1 MFLINFFLTNTLAYV
16 NQVVVVGGGRRGNQS
31 VKVKEVVENSGLALE
46 YALGLAEPGGH

>member
-16 NQVVVVGGGRRGNQS
+16 NQVVVGRRRGNQS

>member
-16 NQVVVVGGGRRGNQS
+16 NQVVVVVGGRGNQF
-31 VKVKEVVENSGLALE
+31 VKVKEVVENSGLDLE

>member
-16 NQVVVVGGGRRGNQS
+16 NQAVVRGGGGNQS
-31 VKVKEVVENSGLALE
+31 VKVKEVVENSGLDLE

>member
-16 NQVVVVGGGRRGNQS
+16 NQVVGAGGRRGNQS